1 MGGWHGSC
9 ICNSHTRSHGMVLA
23 TATVMPYTE
32 VHILHVL
39 PRAPHWHGSCMPTM
53 PHQTPPWHA
62 SCYCN
67 SCTVVLACFVLL
79 QPRYLRAGTLLAT
92 AQPVPHSS
100 EISVP
105 TYWHTSCSLDQGAHI
120 DCGKMPQCG
129 KMPHLVCQAHE
140 RGRFI
145 PVSLPVQLPIRTP
158 PAQWKGCK
166 SFTFKRIDL
175 QDPQSPQGAKRLYTQ
190 PLSYI

>member
-1 MGGWHGSC
+1 MLPFVFRVHSWVPCPPNRPRGVCRWVAGWHGSC
-9 ICNSHTRSHGMVLA
+9 YCNSHARSRGMLLA

-39 PRAPHWHGSCMPTM
+39 PRAPHWH
-53 PHQTPPWHA
+53 A

-67 SCTVVLACFVLL
+67 SRTVVLACFVLL

-140 RGRFI
+140 RGRSI
-145 PVSLPVQLPIRTP
+145 PVQIPILLHIRV
-158 PAQWKGCK
+158 
-166 SFTFKRIDL
+166 
-175 QDPQSPQGAKRLYTQ
+175 
-190 PLSYI
+190 